1 MTEISIQPVQ
11 PNEIAK
17 LAEIG
22 RQTFIDTFASG
33 NSPDDLSDYLELA
46 FSTSQLGREM
56 EDVGSSFYFATVDG
70 EIAGYLKLNVG
81 DAQTEKVE
89 GLGLEIERI
98 YVDARMHRK
107 GIGKALFEFALKV
120 AKKLEVD
127 TVWLGVWEENLKAI
141 EFYERLGFVPFGEHE
156 FTIGKDI
163 QRDILMRHH
172 LR

>member
-1 MTEISIQPVQ
+1 MMEISIQSVQ

-22 RQTFIDTFASG
+22 RQTFIETFASG

-46 FSTSQLGREM
+46 FSTNQLWREM
-56 EDVGSSFYFATVDG
+56 ENVGSSFYFATVDG
-70 EIAGYLKLNVG
+70 KIAGYLKLNVG
-81 DAQTEKVE
+81 DAQSEKVE

-98 YVDARMHRK
+98 YVEARMHRK

-120 AKKLEVD
+120 AKELKAD
-127 TVWLGVWEENLKAI
+127 AIWLGVWDENLKAI
-141 EFYERLGFVPFGEHE
+141 EFYEGQGFVAFGEHR
-156 FTIGKDI
+156 FTIGNDI
-163 QRDILMRHH
+163 QCDILMRHH